1 MYNLF
6 DHTMTPQMH
15 AAYRMTE
22 AQHAPGVTVRV
33 NPDTFRVEYIR
44 RNGSMVP
51 GYSAFLHR
59 EYLISLYRSQLRA
72 GRFITARKIL
82 CLLNFGLYVL
92 RDDIETFQ
100 TLSTVPG
107 LLDQQTIND
116 YMAYDTCWV
125 LLP

>member
-1 MYNLF
+1 MKQTL
-6 DHTMTPQMH
+6 M
-15 AAYRMTE
+15 R
-22 AQHAPGVTVRV
+22 
-33 NPDTFRVEYIR
+33 
-44 RNGSMVP
+44 
-51 GYSAFLHR
+51 
-59 EYLISLYRSQLRA
+59 LYRDQLHA
-72 GRFITARKIL
+72 GRYYTARKIL

-92 RDDIETFQ
+92 HGDIETFQ